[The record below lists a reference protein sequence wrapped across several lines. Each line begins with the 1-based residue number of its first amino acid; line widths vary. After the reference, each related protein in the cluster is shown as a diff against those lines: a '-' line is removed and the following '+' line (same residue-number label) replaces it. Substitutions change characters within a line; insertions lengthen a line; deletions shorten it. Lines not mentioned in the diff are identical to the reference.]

1 VAKWEN
7 LLQRSGYL
15 IRKYNIKIWANTSV
29 TKIMAFRGR
38 DPVRNKIMEQMNTCD
53 YVGSV

>member
-1 VAKWEN
+1 MAKWEN